1 MLGIPNILGKPEHL
15 LYPNYLTYT
24 DIPEKIFQ
32 HFYLT
37 RTLLLPDF
45 FFNTRPNHGQSD
57 EGVACRGGNSVPE
70 HLAAIKTPSL
80 SPQSSI
86 FFLHKWQT
94 LGLRMRLTPIK
105 WGSMVGNWC
114 CGEKIIQNYWIATPS
129 PNPAWPSLLWRGGSS
144 ILFDEVEFSYREVV
158 PSS

>member
-1 MLGIPNILGKPEHL
+1 MPSVPVKCNIAH
-15 LYPNYLTYT
+15 
-24 DIPEKIFQ
+24 KIFQ

-37 RTLLLPDF
+37 RTRLLPDF
-45 FFNTRPNHGQSD
+45 FFNTRPNQGQSD

-94 LGLRMRLTPIK
+94 LGLRMRPTPIK

-114 CGEKIIQNYWIATPS
+114 CGEKSSRIIELPPPPPILPDPLSSEGEDQVFCLTKLNSVIEKLSPPPS
-129 PNPAWPSLLWRGGSS
+129 PP
-144 ILFDEVEFSYREVV
+144 LFSTIRYDD
-158 PSS
+158 